1 MFGRTNSD
9 PSLKQER
16 KRGEDSNK
24 KWIHTNK
31 NAGTKTI
38 REERT
43 TIKLRLCKR
52 SGVHWGTAIL
62 ATWSTM
68 PKSIEPHISH
78 LIKTCML
85 LIK

>member
-1 MFGRTNSD
+1 MYGRTNSD

-24 KWIHTNK
+24 KWIHNNK

-43 TIKLRLCKR
+43 TIKLRLCVKGQECIGGLPYWQPGLP
-52 SGVHWGTAIL
+52 SQNL
-62 ATWSTM
+62 
-68 PKSIEPHISH
+68 
-78 LIKTCML
+78 
-85 LIK
+85 